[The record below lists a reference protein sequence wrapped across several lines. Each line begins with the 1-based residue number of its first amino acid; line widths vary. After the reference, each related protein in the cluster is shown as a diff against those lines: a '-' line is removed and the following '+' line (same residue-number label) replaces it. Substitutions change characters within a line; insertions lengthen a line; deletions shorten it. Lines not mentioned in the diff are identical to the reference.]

1 MDDLLE
7 RFFEE
12 FQSRLW
18 HKSARYVVKVSKLNG
33 SFFVLVKKPRGQILN
48 DDKTFLYN
56 TVQQL
61 SEDIYKKY
69 AKNCNEFSHNFF
81 PYFKLVN
88 VTVTITITFYLL
100 KKITVMAG
108 EFRLLVKPRNCDCLY
123 FCPHFYMSYRGKIM
137 LRKYRSLLVRR
148 GLFYIAIVV

>member
-12 FQSRLW
+12 FQTRLW

-69 AKNCNEFSHNFF
+69 AKNCNEFSHNFS

-88 VTVTITITFYLL
+88 VTVTITITFYLI